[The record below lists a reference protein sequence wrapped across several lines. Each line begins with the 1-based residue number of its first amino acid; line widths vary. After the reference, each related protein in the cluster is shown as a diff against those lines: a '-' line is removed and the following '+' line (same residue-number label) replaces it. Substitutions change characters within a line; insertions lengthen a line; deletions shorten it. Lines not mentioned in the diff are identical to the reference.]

1 MNTITIEAF
10 GDKIECR
17 EFFDIVGTSTEV
29 SGVEIFRDNE
39 RLGQLVGISIP
50 DLNDED
56 EVDDFRDEIE
66 CWLVDNEF

>member
-10 GDKIECR
+10 GDKIECK

-29 SGVEIFRDNE
+29 SGVEIFRDGE
-39 RLGQLVGISIP
+39 RLGQMIGTSIP
-50 DLNDED
+50 DINDQD

-66 CWLVDNEF
+66 IWLVDNEF